1 MLAEQLPADPEALVF
16 TAHQGGP
23 VRHTLFRKRGFKPA
37 AKAALLAQPNLR
49 WHDLRHTCASLLI
62 ASGANILAVSERLGH
77 AKPSMTLDVYGHLF
91 PSDEAACAVALDK
104 VHDNV
109 ISLRAAA

>member
-1 MLAEQLPADPEALVF
+1 
-16 TAHQGGP
+16 
-23 VRHTLFRKRGFKPA
+23 
-37 AKAALLAQPNLR
+37 
-49 WHDLRHTCASLLI
+49 
-62 ASGANILAVSERLGH
+62 
-77 AKPSMTLDVYGHLF
+77 MTLDVYGHLF